1 MSDLLRDSVDRGGAV
16 EMAAVAEPAGI
27 SVVPTAPTKFEF
39 SVAADGTIW
48 YGTEDAVEPF
58 TPGGGK
64 TGPER
69 ARAMLSLRD
78 GARALLALER
88 DPGADD
94 DEVEEAIARLSAE
107 YDSFFERYGRIN
119 SKKNL
124 AVFPSKGFTDH
135 SLALNLLSLEK
146 VDSNGEVPGMQT
158 SDAAKCEDLL
168 MKCEYLRDNGRG
180 NNIVFATGT
189 PVTNTMAELYNMQ
202 RYLSPNL
209 LDSQGVSNFSA
220 WAKTFGEVTET
231 LEPKPEGGGLDIKRR
246 FARFQN
252 LPELMSSFHCY
263 SDIMTADDLDLDLPE
278 LESHAVA
285 VPATP
290 EQLAEVE
297 ALVERGEKVHAGCD
311 PSMDNMLKIT
321 GDGRKVA
328 LDPKLLYLEDD
339 PDMEPLS
346 GGKVDECVRNILDIR
361 DRTEGERGAQL
372 VFVDSS
378 TPASGRW
385 NIQDDVRRRLI
396 EAGVPESEIACVTD
410 AKGKSKLKEAL
421 YEKVRSGD
429 IRILLGSTTT
439 LGTGTNVQTRLA
451 AIHDL
456 DCPWRPSDLEQRLGR
471 IVRQGN
477 TFDHVHDFRYVST
490 GTFDSYLYSI
500 VERKQR
506 FISQVFTNKSP
517 VRTMD
522 DLDETVL
529 SLAQM
534 KQIAEGDPTVAE
546 RMDVENKIG
555 QLKLMMASHLE
566 GLADVQHKIETQ
578 YRPLVEALTAQRDM
592 LADDE
597 IPFAEAD
604 LVRQQTLGS
613 KDSFLTVGGTH
624 IADKEEAIR
633 ALRRA
638 AYGVRPGCEE
648 IIGTYRGLSVVC
660 RRQHVLDDDWL
671 PYIGLA
677 VDAAKHVHMSDRVF
691 PSGEKGAFTVLTQM
705 DRIIARDAKGPAE
718 IELKLREAQH
728 ALADAQKAAKEP
740 FPKQTELD
748 EAEQRL
754 AVLEQERIEAE
765 AQRQR
770 EQAQR
775 AEAEA
780 AAIEEGVEDERE
792 AERKHERA
800 AVADD
805 EARERGRVAELRR
818 QGLICEDSA
827 AHAAATATACGI
839 ASGCPDDVAEA
850 ARCSAAASVREE
862 RDGGEKHKAGM

>member
-1 MSDLLRDSVDRGGAV
+1 
-16 EMAAVAEPAGI
+16 
-27 SVVPTAPTKFEF
+27 
-39 SVAADGTIW
+39 
-48 YGTEDAVEPF
+48 
-58 TPGGGK
+58 
-64 TGPER
+64 
-69 ARAMLSLRD
+69 
-78 GARALLALER
+78 
-88 DPGADD
+88 
-94 DEVEEAIARLSAE
+94 
-107 YDSFFERYGRIN
+107 
-119 SKKNL
+119 
-124 AVFPSKGFTDH
+124 
-135 SLALNLLSLEK
+135 
-146 VDSNGEVPGMQT
+146 
-158 SDAAKCEDLL
+158 
-168 MKCEYLRDNGRG
+168 
-180 NNIVFATGT
+180 
-189 PVTNTMAELYNMQ
+189 
-202 RYLSPNL
+202 
-209 LDSQGVSNFSA
+209 
-220 WAKTFGEVTET
+220 
-231 LEPKPEGGGLDIKRR
+231 
-246 FARFQN
+246 
-252 LPELMSSFHCY
+252 
-263 SDIMTADDLDLDLPE
+263 
-278 LESHAVA
+278 
-285 VPATP
+285 
-290 EQLAEVE
+290 
-297 ALVERGEKVHAGCD
+297 
-311 PSMDNMLKIT
+311 
-321 GDGRKVA
+321 
-328 LDPKLLYLEDD
+328 
-339 PDMEPLS
+339 MEPLS
-346 GGKVDECVRNILDIR
+346 GGKVDECVRNVLEIR
-361 DRTEGERGAQL
+361 ERTETERGAQL

-477 TFDHVHDFRYVST
+477 TFDRVHDFRYVST

-624 IADKEEAIR
+624 IADKGEAIR

-648 IIGTYRGLSVVC
+648 VIGTYRGLSVVC

-754 AVLEQERIEAE
+754 AVLEQERIEDE

-792 AERKHERA
+792 AEREHERA
-800 AVADD
+800 AMADD
-805 EARERGRVAELRR
+805 ETRERGRVAELRR

>member
-1 MSDLLRDSVDRGGAV
+1 M
-16 EMAAVAEPAGI
+16 
-27 SVVPTAPTKFEF
+27 
-39 SVAADGTIW
+39 
-48 YGTEDAVEPF
+48 
-58 TPGGGK
+58 
-64 TGPER
+64 
-69 ARAMLSLRD
+69 
-78 GARALLALER
+78 
-88 DPGADD
+88 
-94 DEVEEAIARLSAE
+94 
-107 YDSFFERYGRIN
+107 
-119 SKKNL
+119 
-124 AVFPSKGFTDH
+124 
-135 SLALNLLSLEK
+135 
-146 VDSNGEVPGMQT
+146 T
-158 SDAAKCEDLL
+158 S
-168 MKCEYLRDNGRG
+168 
-180 NNIVFATGT
+180 
-189 PVTNTMAELYNMQ
+189 
-202 RYLSPNL
+202 
-209 LDSQGVSNFSA
+209 
-220 WAKTFGEVTET
+220 
-231 LEPKPEGGGLDIKRR
+231 
-246 FARFQN
+246 
-252 LPELMSSFHCY
+252 
-263 SDIMTADDLDLDLPE
+263 
-278 LESHAVA
+278 
-285 VPATP
+285 
-290 EQLAEVE
+290 
-297 ALVERGEKVHAGCD
+297 
-311 PSMDNMLKIT
+311 
-321 GDGRKVA
+321 

-361 DRTEGERGAQL
+361 DRTEA
-372 VFVDSS
+372 
-378 TPASGRW
+378 
-385 NIQDDVRRRLI
+385 
-396 EAGVPESEIACVTD
+396 EIACVTD
-410 AKGKSKLKEAL
+410 AKGKSKQKEAL

-477 TFDHVHDFRYVST
+477 TFDRVHDFRYVST

-555 QLKLMMASHLE
+555 QLKLMLASHLD

-638 AYGVRPGCEE
+638 AYDVRPGCEE
-648 IIGTYRGLSVVC
+648 TIGTYRGLSVVC
-660 RRQHVLDDDWL
+660 RRQRVLDDDWL

-677 VDAAKHVHMSDRVF
+677 VDAARHVHMSDRVF

-718 IELKLREAQH
+718 IELKLRDAQL
-728 ALADAQKAAKEP
+728 ALADAQKAAREP
-740 FPKQTELD
+740 FPKQAELD

-780 AAIEEGVEDERE
+780 AAIEEGVEEERADERE
-792 AERKHERA
+792 HERA

-805 EARERGRVAELRR
+805 EAREAGRVAELRR

-827 AHAAATATACGI
+827 THAAATAAPNGI

-850 ARCSAAASVREE
+850 ARRSAAASAREE
-862 RDGGEKHKAGM
+862 AGGGAKHKAGM

>member
-1 MSDLLRDSVDRGGAV
+1 
-16 EMAAVAEPAGI
+16 
-27 SVVPTAPTKFEF
+27 
-39 SVAADGTIW
+39 
-48 YGTEDAVEPF
+48 
-58 TPGGGK
+58 
-64 TGPER
+64 
-69 ARAMLSLRD
+69 
-78 GARALLALER
+78 
-88 DPGADD
+88 
-94 DEVEEAIARLSAE
+94 
-107 YDSFFERYGRIN
+107 
-119 SKKNL
+119 
-124 AVFPSKGFTDH
+124 
-135 SLALNLLSLEK
+135 
-146 VDSNGEVPGMQT
+146 
-158 SDAAKCEDLL
+158 
-168 MKCEYLRDNGRG
+168 
-180 NNIVFATGT
+180 
-189 PVTNTMAELYNMQ
+189 
-202 RYLSPNL
+202 
-209 LDSQGVSNFSA
+209 
-220 WAKTFGEVTET
+220 
-231 LEPKPEGGGLDIKRR
+231 
-246 FARFQN
+246 
-252 LPELMSSFHCY
+252 
-263 SDIMTADDLDLDLPE
+263 
-278 LESHAVA
+278 
-285 VPATP
+285 
-290 EQLAEVE
+290 
-297 ALVERGEKVHAGCD
+297 
-311 PSMDNMLKIT
+311 
-321 GDGRKVA
+321 
-328 LDPKLLYLEDD
+328 
-339 PDMEPLS
+339 MEPLS

-361 DRTEGERGAQL
+361 DRTEAERGAQL

-410 AKGKSKLKEAL
+410 AKGKSKQKEAL

-477 TFDHVHDFRYVST
+477 TFDRVHDFRYVST

-555 QLKLMMASHLE
+555 QLKLMLASHLD

-578 YRPLVEALTAQRDM
+578 YRPLVEALTTQRDM

-638 AYGVRPGCEE
+638 AYDVRPGCEE
-648 IIGTYRGLSVVC
+648 TIGTYRGLSVVC
-660 RRQHVLDDDWL
+660 RRQRVLDDDWL

-677 VDAAKHVHMSDRVF
+677 VDAARHVHMSDRVF

-718 IELKLREAQH
+718 IELKLRDAQL
-728 ALADAQKAAKEP
+728 ALADAQKAAREP
-740 FPKQTELD
+740 FPKQAELD

-780 AAIEEGVEDERE
+780 AAIEEGVEEERAAERE
-792 AERKHERA
+792 HERA

-805 EARERGRVAELRR
+805 EARWAGRVAELRR

-827 AHAAATATACGI
+827 THAAATAAPNGI

-850 ARCSAAASVREE
+850 ARCSAAASAREE
-862 RDGGEKHKAGM
+862 AGVGEKHKAGM

>member
-1 MSDLLRDSVDRGGAV
+1 MTADEYLSGDVGGKLEHVRELLEAERGRAERQTQQAWNEHLGFAVAAENLTGGARDALAQLRKTHLWESSLNPTTSRFAV
-16 EMAAVAEPAGI
+16 DGHAHIEGLDHGARRIDWTSWPALVPLALEAYDGPRPIGLADCDERRWSVSTGNPLLDQLARGLGNFRSGGAGGALETTPAYAIKYLVCDSGLSDEELGAFLAAGGAEPYNGSDYLEAFQSIAGVEI
-27 SVVPTAPTKFEF
+27 ERPERPMYGGPSARESAIENGMRVARALRAAP
-39 SVAADGTIW
+39 
-48 YGTEDAVEPF
+48 DAVEYLF
-58 TPGGGK
+58 
-64 TGPER
+64 
-69 ARAMLSLRD
+69 
-78 GARALLALER
+78 
-88 DPGADD
+88 
-94 DEVEEAIARLSAE
+94 
-107 YDSFFERYGRIN
+107 RI
-119 SKKNL
+119 
-124 AVFPSKGFTDH
+124 
-135 SLALNLLSLEK
+135 
-146 VDSNGEVPGMQT
+146 
-158 SDAAKCEDLL
+158 
-168 MKCEYLRDNGRG
+168 
-180 NNIVFATGT
+180 
-189 PVTNTMAELYNMQ
+189 Q
-202 RYLSPNL
+202 RKQCS
-209 LDSQGVSNFSA
+209 
-220 WAKTFGEVTET
+220 
-231 LEPKPEGGGLDIKRR
+231 
-246 FARFQN
+246 
-252 LPELMSSFHCY
+252 
-263 SDIMTADDLDLDLPE
+263 
-278 LESHAVA
+278 
-285 VPATP
+285 
-290 EQLAEVE
+290 
-297 ALVERGEKVHAGCD
+297 
-311 PSMDNMLKIT
+311 
-321 GDGRKVA
+321 
-328 LDPKLLYLEDD
+328 
-339 PDMEPLS
+339 
-346 GGKVDECVRNILDIR
+346 DECVMKIDLLEPAR
-361 DRTEGERGAQL
+361 RTYYQNSWHAA
-372 VFVDSS
+372 
-378 TPASGRW
+378 TPAS
-385 NIQDDVRRRLI
+385 L
-396 EAGVPESEIACVTD
+396 SE
-410 AKGKSKLKEAL
+410 
-421 YEKVRSGD
+421 
-429 IRILLGSTTT
+429 
-439 LGTGTNVQTRLA
+439 LA
-451 AIHDL
+451 TEEGLERFRDL

-477 TFDHVHDFRYVST
+477 TFDRVHDFRYVST

-555 QLKLMMASHLE
+555 QLKLMLASHLD

-638 AYGVRPGCEE
+638 AYDIRPGCEE
-648 IIGTYRGLSVVC
+648 TIGTYRGLSVVC
-660 RRQHVLDDDWL
+660 RRQRVLDDDWL

-677 VDAAKHVHMSDRVF
+677 VDAARHVHMSDRVF

-718 IELKLREAQH
+718 IELKLRDAQL
-728 ALADAQKAAKEP
+728 ALADAQKAARES
-740 FPKQTELD
+740 FPKQAELD

-765 AQRQR
+765 AQLQR

-780 AAIEEGVEDERE
+780 AAIEEGVEEERAAERE
-792 AERKHERA
+792 HERA

-850 ARCSAAASVREE
+850 ARCSAAASAREE